1 MTMKLAVPDF
11 VSPSYF
17 PAVAAVELG
26 FFKAEGLDVEFQHLF
41 PIDAAYRAL
50 REGTADFVGGSAHAA
65 LSAFPEWEGVKLLC
79 AQAQGMYW
87 SLVMRADLGAARGDL
102 NCVKGRRI
110 GAAPWVDMGL
120 RALLEDAGIDIE
132 RDKVSIAPVPGAR
145 GPGVNFGLMA
155 AQRLHEGQI
164 DGFWANGMAAEVA
177 VRSGAGTVVI
187 DARRGDGPKTA
198 FGFTFSAV
206 AASDRLLQEVP
217 GVGAAAQ
224 RAIARVHAALR
235 EQPERA
241 AGVGRKIFPPAE
253 AGLIAELV
261 RRDTPYY
268 DPVITPARVSSLNAF
283 ARRMGILQGD
293 PLHAQVV
300 WTGT

>member
-50 REGTADFVGGSAHAA
+50 RDGNVDFVGGSAHAA
-65 LSAFPEWEGVKLLC
+65 LSAFPEWRGVKLLC

-87 SLVMRADLGAARGDL
+87 FLVMRADLGARHGDL
-102 NCVKGRRI
+102 SCVKGRRI

-120 RALLEDAGIDIE
+120 RALLEDGGIDIE
-132 RDKVSIAPVPGAR
+132 RDKVSIAPVPGAK

-155 AQRLHEGQI
+155 AQRLQEGQI

-177 VRSGAGTVVI
+177 VRSGAGTLVI

-206 AASDRLLQEVP
+206 AATDRLLQERP
-217 GVGAAAQ
+217 EVGAAAQ
-224 RAIARVHAALR
+224 RAIGRVHAALR
-235 EQPERA
+235 QEPERA
-241 AGVGRKIFPPAE
+241 AEVGRRLFPPEQAS
-253 AGLIAELV
+253 LIAELV
-261 RRDTPYY
+261 RRDGPYY
-268 DPVITPARVSSLNAF
+268 DAAIMPPAVTSLNAF
-283 ARRMGILQGD
+283 ARRMGILEGD
-293 PLHAQVV
+293 PPHAQVV
-300 WTGT
+300 WTGS